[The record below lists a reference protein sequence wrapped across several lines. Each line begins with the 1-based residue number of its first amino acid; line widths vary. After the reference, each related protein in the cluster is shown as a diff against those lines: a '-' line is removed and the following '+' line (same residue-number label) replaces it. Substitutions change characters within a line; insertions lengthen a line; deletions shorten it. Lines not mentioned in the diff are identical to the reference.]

1 MVRCLD
7 VSHSIKPLGLFDQLG
22 FASRRWPGVN
32 RFFRFSRRT
41 VWAAFVEGFWEFSR
55 ILCKDFPSWGP
66 PGRTFSVYTAL
77 RWGDPAIEGRIVLE
91 DQGAPRVH
99 PDSLVLKCGLH
110 QHLEQPWPIVW
121 TEHDN
126 ARLVS
131 NSLALLNEKKE
142 LCLESVYGTSRW
154 RSDPASRY
162 LRLPKP
168 VRLQGNWT
176 SIVSN
181 WVPTDGAPIYGHW
194 LHDALP
200 RLAALEHYPKDTGIL
215 VPQGLKPI
223 HWETLALLGIKNRC
237 RPTSER
243 HLILEKYFFSSP
255 TSMIDCYN
263 PYGIQA
269 MRKAFLNKADTDYT
283 GPKKFFFARSG
294 KRRSLENI
302 DAITG
307 LLASEGWT
315 VVRDM
320 DLNFSQTIKLF
331 SQATDICGFL
341 GSNMSNVIFCP
352 PGCRVLHWVP
362 DIFLD
367 GWVDLIA
374 EILGLDYRTVILK
387 CGGPQ
392 NHAPAVDP
400 AEILA
405 GLKSAGY

>member
-1 MVRCLD
+1 M
-7 VSHSIKPLGLFDQLG
+7 SHSIKPLSLLDRWG

-32 RFFRFSRRT
+32 RFLRFFRRT
-41 VWAAFVEGFWEFSR
+41 VWAAFVEGFWEFAR
-55 ILCKDFPSWGP
+55 TICKDLPNWGP
-66 PGRTFSVYTAL
+66 PGRTFSLYHAL
-77 RWGDPAIEGRIVLE
+77 RWGDPEVRGQIILE
-91 DQGAPRVH
+91 DQGTPQVG
-99 PDSLVLKCGLH
+99 PDSLIVQCGLH
-110 QHLEQPWPIVW
+110 QHLEQPWPIVRS
-121 TEHDN
+121 EHTH

-131 NSLALLNEKKE
+131 TSLALLNDKKE
-142 LCLESVYGTSRW
+142 LCLESAYGPQRW
-154 RSDPASRY
+154 RSDPAARFLCLPPPVY
-162 LRLPKP
+162 LT
-168 VRLQGNWT
+168 GNWT
-176 SIVSN
+176 SLVSN
-181 WVPTDGAPIYGHW
+181 WVPTDGTPIYGHW

-200 RLAALEHYPKDTGIL
+200 RLASLEHFPKDTGIL
-215 VPQGLKPI
+215 VPKWLKPI
-223 HWETLALLGIKNRC
+223 HWETLEMLGLKERC
-237 RPTSER
+237 RPTAET
-243 HLILEKYFFSSP
+243 HLILEKYYFASP

-263 PYGIQA
+263 PYGVQA
-269 MRKAFLNKADTDYT
+269 MRKAFLDKADPNYS

-302 DAITG
+302 DAITA
-307 LLASEGWT
+307 LLASEGWA

-352 PGCRVLHWVP
+352 AGCRVLHWVP

-374 EILGLDYRTVILK
+374 EILGLDYRAVILK